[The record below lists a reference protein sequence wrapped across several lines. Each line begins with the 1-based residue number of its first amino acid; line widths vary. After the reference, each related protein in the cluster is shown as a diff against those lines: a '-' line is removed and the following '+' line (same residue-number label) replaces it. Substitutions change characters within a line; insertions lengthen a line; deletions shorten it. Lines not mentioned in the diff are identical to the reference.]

1 MTTTLIYSIF
11 LFFGMFSLAGA
22 GLLFIQFKNQQK
34 PYISSWIIGTLLMGI
49 ATFLV
54 AIRDLVPEF
63 VSYKLGNSLGI
74 ASYIYFYYSG
84 ISLLGKQIL
93 FDRIALKAFFAAFI
107 FVIALILVG
116 NNFGVGYQPALVALC
131 GIVFN
136 FLTGSLIFKFYKQR
150 EISLAL
156 VLAAILFLTSLVWS
170 VRCLMILYGNLG
182 FAFQGGQANVVSFV
196 LLLVFGLAKY
206 LSFAGLVVAIE
217 WDEKERLLS
226 QIHSMKIDIANKDA
240 ELANKKAEQTE
251 TQLLTSLNALA
262 MARDNET
269 GNHIIRT
276 QNYVKALAL
285 RLKHDGHY
293 TESLSDQ
300 SIDLLFKAAPLHDI
314 GKIGIPDH
322 ILLKK
327 SALTD
332 QEWEIMKTHTLIGE
346 SVLKAPNIDM
356 EAVQDVIVIAI
367 KIAGGHHEKWDGTGY
382 PRGLAGEAIPLSA
395 RIMALADMY
404 DALVSERV
412 YKKAWTPDQA
422 SKEIISKRG
431 SHFDPLIV
439 DAFIAEQGS
448 FNEIAQ
454 KYRDN

>member
-1 MTTTLIYSIF
+1 MTATLIYSIF

-22 GLLFIQFKNQQK
+22 GLLFIQFKNQK
-34 PYISSWIIGTLLMGI
+34 RPYISSWIIGTLLMGI
-49 ATFLV
+49 ATSLI

-63 VSYKLGNSLGI
+63 VSYKLGNSLSI

-84 ISLLGKQIL
+84 ISLLGKKIH
-93 FDRIALKAFFAAFI
+93 FDRIALKAFLAAI
-107 FVIALILVG
+107 SFVIALMLIG
-116 NNFGVGYQPALVALC
+116 NNFGAGYQPALVALC
-131 GIVFN
+131 GTVLN
-136 FLTGSLIFKFYKQR
+136 LLTASLIFKFYKQR
-150 EISLAL
+150 QNSLAF
-156 VLAAILFLTSLVWS
+156 VLAAILFLTSIVWG
-170 VRCLMILYGNLG
+170 VRCLMILYGDLG
-182 FAFQGGQANVVSFV
+182 FAFQGGQANVISFV
-196 LLLVFGLAKY
+196 LLLIFGLAKY
-206 LSFAGLVVAIE
+206 LSLAGLVVSME
-217 WDEKERLLS
+217 WDERERLLS
-226 QIHSMKIDIANKDA
+226 QIHSMNIDIANKDA
-240 ELANKKAEQTE
+240 ELANKKVEQTE
-251 TQLLTSLNALA
+251 TQLLNSLNALA

-285 RLKHDGHY
+285 RLKNDGHY

-300 SIDLLFKAAPLHDI
+300 SIELLFKAAPLHDI

-327 SALTD
+327 GALTD

-356 EAVQDVIVIAI
+356 ESDQDIVVHAI

-382 PRGLAGEAIPLSA
+382 PRGLAGQEIPLSA

-412 YKKAWTPDQA
+412 YKKAWTTDQA
-422 SKEIISKRG
+422 TEEIISKRG

-439 DAFIAEQGS
+439 DAFIAEQSS